1 MSETAPNPAVVALVK
16 AAMEMPNPGKDSEN
30 GAYKHGGKAYRY
42 ASLNAF
48 LDVIK
53 PVLAKHGLALF
64 QPVSTN
70 VAAGTIECQ
79 TMFMHVSGTQV
90 TFPPLAMPLHPSA
103 KAQDAGSSISYM
115 RRYSLQSALGL
126 AADDDDAET
135 DRQVRAEAKAT
146 TASRPA
152 PSEPATARRADHV
165 VAKPA
170 EGKRA
175 PGTAAD
181 LVGTVTYVKSEPGEK
196 NGKPYVKTR
205 IGLKPQDGGETL
217 WVTSFSETVAET
229 ATAVNKTGKV
239 MRAMMG
245 GKSGDLVVDLFEDAP
260 AHVPTTEVF
269 DEQEVPF

>member
-1 MSETAPNPAVVALVK
+1 MSDTAPNPAVVALVK

-30 GAYKHGGKAYRY
+30 GAFKQGGKAYRY

-79 TMFMHVSGTQV
+79 TMFMHVSGSQV
-90 TFPPLAMPLHPSA
+90 TFAPLAMPLHPSA

-135 DRQVRAEAKAT
+135 DRQIRAEAKAPT
-146 TASRPA
+146 SRPA
-152 PSEPATARRADHV
+152 PSEPPAARRPDHV
-165 VAKPA
+165 PAKPA
-170 EGKRA
+170 DGRRA
-175 PGTAAD
+175 PGTTAD
-181 LVGTVTYVKSEPGEK
+181 IVGTVTYVKSEPGEK
-196 NGKPYVKTR
+196 GGKPYTKTR
-205 IGLKPQDGGETL
+205 IGFKPQDGGETI
-217 WVTSFSETVAET
+217 WATSFSETVAET
-229 ATAVNKTGKV
+229 AAGVNKTGTL

-245 GKSGDLVVDLFEDAP
+245 GKSGDLVVDLFEDKP
-260 AHVPTTEVF
+260 AYVPAVEAL
-269 DEQEVPF
+269 DGEEIPF

>member
-1 MSETAPNPAVVALVK
+1 MSETASRVSAALVAAQAEIKNPAFDST
-16 AAMEMPNPGKDSEN
+16 NPHFGSQFV
-30 GAYKHGGKAYRY
+30 
-42 ASLNAF
+42 SLAGV
-48 LDVIK
+48 LDAVR
-53 PVLAKHGLALF
+53 PVLNKHKVAIL
-64 QPVSTN
+64 QPTST
-70 VAAGTIECQ
+70 AGTMLQVQ
-79 TMFMHVSGTQV
+79 TVFLHESGEQIS
-90 TFPPLAMPLHPSA
+90 FPPIAMPITD
-103 KAQDAGSSISYM
+103 KMTAQQLGSTVTYL
-115 RRYSLQSALGL
+115 RRYSLTAALGV
-126 AADDDDAET
+126 AGQEDDDGNGDAK
-135 DRQVRAEAKAT
+135 VRTEPARA

-165 VAKPA
+165 IAKPA

-205 IGLKPQDGGETL
+205 IGMKPQDGGETL
-217 WVTSFSETVAET
+217 WITSFSETVAET
-229 ATAVNKTGKV
+229 ATSVNKTGKV

-245 GKSGDLVVDLFEDAP
+245 GKSGDLVVDLFEEAW

>member
-1 MSETAPNPAVVALVK
+1 MSDTTPNPAVVALVK

-30 GAYKHGGKAYRY
+30 GAFKQGGKAYRY

-53 PVLAKHGLALF
+53 PTLAKHGLALF

-79 TMFMHVSGTQV
+79 TMFMHVSGSQV
-90 TFPPLAMPLHPSA
+90 TFAPLAMPLHPNA

-135 DRQVRAEAKAT
+135 DRQIREARPAAT
-146 TASRPA
+146 SRPA
-152 PSEPATARRADHV
+152 PSEAPTARRADHV
-165 VAKPA
+165 AAKPA
-170 EGKRA
+170 RA
-175 PGTAAD
+175 TPAPAPSGSD
-181 LVGTVTYVKSEPGEK
+181 IVGTVTYVKSEPGEK
-196 NGKPYVKTR
+196 GGKTYTKTR
-205 IGLKPQDGGETL
+205 LGFKPEGGGETI
-217 WVTSFSETVAET
+217 WATSFSETVAET
-229 ATAVNKTGKV
+229 AAGVNKTGTV

-245 GKSGDLVVDLFEDAP
+245 GKSGDLVVDLFEERAQTAP
-260 AHVPTTEVF
+260 MEEVF
-269 DEQEVPF
+269 NGEEIPF

>member
-1 MSETAPNPAVVALVK
+1 MSDTTPNPAVVALVR

-30 GAYKHGGKAYRY
+30 GAFKQGGKAYRY

-79 TMFMHVSGTQV
+79 TMFMHVSGSQV
-90 TFPPLAMPLHPSA
+90 TFAPLAMPLHPNA

-135 DRQVRAEAKAT
+135 DRQIRAEAKAPT
-146 TASRPA
+146 SRPA

-170 EGKRA
+170 AATPA
-175 PGTAAD
+175 PAPSGSD
-181 LVGTVTYVKSEPGEK
+181 VVGCVTYVKSEPGEK
-196 NGKPYVKTR
+196 NGKTYTKTR
-205 IGLKPQDGGETL
+205 IGMKPADGGETVWL
-217 WVTSFSETVAET
+217 TSFSESVADI
-229 ATAVNKTGKV
+229 AANVNKKGVT
-239 MRAMMG
+239 MRAMLG
-245 GKSGDLVVDLFEDAP
+245 GRNGDLVEHLVEDKP
-260 AHVPTTEVF
+260 AYVPAGEVF

>member
-1 MSETAPNPAVVALVK
+1 VSAALVAAQAEIKNPAFDSK
-16 AAMEMPNPGKDSEN
+16 NPHFNSQFV
-30 GAYKHGGKAYRY
+30 
-42 ASLNAF
+42 SLAGV
-48 LDVIK
+48 LDAVR
-53 PVLAKHGLALF
+53 PVLAKHKVALF
-64 QPVSTN
+64 QPAST
-70 VAAGTIECQ
+70 AGTMVQVQ
-79 TMFMHVSGTQV
+79 TVFLHESGEQIA
-90 TFPPLAMPLHPSA
+90 FPPLAMPIGD
-103 KAQDAGSSISYM
+103 KTTAQQLGSTVTYL
-115 RRYSLQSALGL
+115 RRYSLTSALGI
-126 AADDDDAET
+126 AGDEDDDGNADAT
-135 DRQVRAEAKAT
+135 IRSAAAKAP
-146 TASRPA
+146 ASRPA
-152 PSEPATARRADHV
+152 PSEPATARRSDHV

-175 PGTAAD
+175 PGTAVD

-205 IGLKPQDGGETL
+205 IGMKPQDGGETL

-229 ATAVNKTGKV
+229 ATSVNKTGKV